1 MKHSNEKN
9 NRQEPIYLLIGGVVI
24 VVFIILY
31 CMVVWSVTH
40 RKGNDIVISSSSSVV
55 TEEIASSTESTTS
68 VDVVAPVESSVE
80 EEVVEEPG
88 LLDGVDYN
96 DTSNDMG
103 LTFEPVEDVV
113 TAKDVTNLRSEPS
126 TAQGK
131 ATVLTQL
138 RNGETAIRIG
148 REDTT
153 GWSKIV
159 YDGQIMY
166 ASTNYLIVV
175 EETE

>member
-1 MKHSNEKN
+1 MKHSNDRN
-9 NRQEPIYLLIGGVVI
+9 QRQEPIYLLIGGVVI

-31 CMVVWSVTH
+31 CVVVWNVTH
-40 RKGNDIVISSSSSVV
+40 RKGDDIVISSSVVV
-55 TEEIASSTESTTS
+55 TEEAPASLTVSVST
-68 VDVVAPVESSVE
+68 DVVTPVESSV
-80 EEVVEEPG
+80 VEEIVEETG

-103 LTFEPVEDVV
+103 LHFVEVEDVV

-138 RNGETAIRIG
+138 HNGETAIRIG

-153 GWSKIV
+153 GWSKLV
-159 YDGQIMY
+159 YNGQIMY
-166 ASTNYLIVV
+166 ASTNYLVVV
-175 EETE
+175 E

>member
-55 TEEIASSTESTTS
+55 TEEALASAESSTS

-80 EEVVEEPG
+80 EIVEESG

-159 YDGQIMY
+159 YNGQIMY